1 MTDYK
6 IEIRGNEYNL
16 FELDKLSNEELE
28 RAMIDTSEVMADD
41 WFNPNMQIN
50 YKNLICALEIEAVKN
65 RNGYVFMDMIN
76 DTVTHITFMEEK

>member
-1 MTDYK
+1 MADYK
-6 IEIRGNEYNL
+6 IEIRGIEYNL
-16 FELDKLSNEELE
+16 FELDKLSNDELE
-28 RAMIDTSEVMADD
+28 RAMIDTSEVMAND
-41 WFNPNMQIN
+41 WFNPAMQMN

>member
-1 MTDYK
+1 MADSK

-28 RAMIDTSEVMADD
+28 RAMIDTSEVMKDD

-50 YKNLICALEIEAVKN
+50 YKNLICALEIEAIKN
-65 RNGYVFMDMIN
+65 RNGFVFKDMIN

>member
-1 MTDYK
+1 MADYK
-6 IEIRGNEYNL
+6 IEIRGIEYNL
-16 FELDKLSNEELE
+16 FELDKLSNDELE

-50 YKNLICALEIEAVKN
+50 YKNLIGALEIEAVKN